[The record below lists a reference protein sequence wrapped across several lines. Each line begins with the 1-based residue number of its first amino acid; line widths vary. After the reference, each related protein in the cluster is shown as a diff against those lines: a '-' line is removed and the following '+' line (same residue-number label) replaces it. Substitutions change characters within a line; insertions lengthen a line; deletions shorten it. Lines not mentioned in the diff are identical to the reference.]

1 MSLLY
6 ILDND
11 GSEYLVRLSW
21 IGLFLGTVK
30 PNVVECFDL
39 SDSELNFA
47 LPSPETWV
55 YCQLDSAH
63 NPFGHHFRDSV
74 SII

>member
-6 ILDND
+6 ILEND

-55 YCQLDSAH
+55 Y
-63 NPFGHHFRDSV
+63 
-74 SII
+74 

>member
-30 PNVVECFDL
+30 PNVVECLDFLDSDFD
-39 SDSELNFA
+39 FM
-47 LPSPETWV
+47 LPSSDTWM

-63 NPFGHHFRDSV
+63 NPFGHHFIDSF
-74 SII
+74 

>member
-30 PNVVECFDL
+30 PNVVECLDFLD
-39 SDSELNFA
+39 SDFNFK
-47 LPSPETWV
+47 LPSPDTWM
-55 YCQLDSAH
+55 YCQFDSAH
-63 NPFGHHFRDSV
+63 NPFGHHFIDSF
-74 SII
+74 

>member
-30 PNVVECFDL
+30 PNVVECLDFLD
-39 SDSELNFA
+39 SDFNFK
-47 LPSPETWV
+47 LPSPDTWM
-55 YCQLDSAH
+55 YCQLDSDH
-63 NPFGHHFRDSV
+63 NPFGHHFIDSF
-74 SII
+74 